1 MKKYT
6 TQVVVYLYKYQ
17 LTYTLC
23 DSYFQHLCLLF
34 MMLTSSVFSLL
45 DIDTCDLFFSVQIKE
60 PAELMT
66 HESSTI
72 RGHHNIG
79 IHPEDRGMGPY
90 SSYGMHTLFY
100 SLIHYSFVLLCT
112 YYYYSQY
119 LYFDKCQ
126 YICTSC
132 GGDRGNLD
140 ETFWQD
146 TLRVA
151 SHYLYICYISLVYMC
166 SVSIYHQVS

>member
-1 MKKYT
+1 
-6 TQVVVYLYKYQ
+6 
-17 LTYTLC
+17 
-23 DSYFQHLCLLF
+23 

-100 SLIHYSFVLLCT
+100 SLIHYSFVLLIM
-112 YYYYSQY
+112 
-119 LYFDKCQ
+119 
-126 YICTSC
+126 YI
-132 GGDRGNLD
+132 LLL
-140 ETFWQD
+140 Q
-146 TLRVA
+146 
-151 SHYLYICYISLVYMC
+151 LVF
-166 SVSIYHQVS
+166 VL

>member
-1 MKKYT
+1 
-6 TQVVVYLYKYQ
+6 
-17 LTYTLC
+17 
-23 DSYFQHLCLLF
+23 

-90 SSYGMHTLFY
+90 SSYGMHTLFSFTY
-100 SLIHYSFVLLCT
+100 SLLQLRIIILLCNPV
-112 YYYYSQY
+112 
-119 LYFDKCQ
+119 F
-126 YICTSC
+126 
-132 GGDRGNLD
+132 
-140 ETFWQD
+140 
-146 TLRVA
+146 
-151 SHYLYICYISLVYMC
+151 
-166 SVSIYHQVS
+166 

>member
-1 MKKYT
+1 
-6 TQVVVYLYKYQ
+6 
-17 LTYTLC
+17 
-23 DSYFQHLCLLF
+23 

-90 SSYGMHTLFY
+90 SSYGMHTLFSFTY
-100 SLIHYSFVLLCT
+100 SLLQLCIILCNT
-112 YYYYSQY
+112 V
-119 LYFDKCQ
+119 F
-126 YICTSC
+126 
-132 GGDRGNLD
+132 
-140 ETFWQD
+140 
-146 TLRVA
+146 
-151 SHYLYICYISLVYMC
+151 
-166 SVSIYHQVS
+166 